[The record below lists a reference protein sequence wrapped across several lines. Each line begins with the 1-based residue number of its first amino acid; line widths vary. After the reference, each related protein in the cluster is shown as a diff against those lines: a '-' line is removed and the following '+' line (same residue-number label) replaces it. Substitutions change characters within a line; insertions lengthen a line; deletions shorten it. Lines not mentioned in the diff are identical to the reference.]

1 LLIVTKWTVKGGV
14 FMQHPAAPSEASVAV
29 EEVKRPR
36 GRPPNSKAAPT
47 ADDAAL
53 KAEALP
59 ESPIVEEDMP
69 NGDIS

>member
-1 LLIVTKWTVKGGV
+1 
-14 FMQHPAAPSEASVAV
+14 MQHPAAPSEASVDAV
-29 EEVKRPR
+29 NEVKKPR
-36 GRPPNSKAAPT
+36 GQPPNSKAAPT

-53 KAEALP
+53 EAKALP